1 MRLIPGKTKVQIE
14 LFKGVSL
21 WDVLIGGIAVAM
33 LLLVLLS
40 SLPYKLVGC
49 IIILVIA
56 AMLLVR
62 LDTEPNYVMVLNM
75 IKHLAYGRHYERVY
89 DDEMLLKKHDGT
101 VKDEFLENYKEKNQN
116 RENALKRIDRE
127 PEQESVAGDEPLAE
141 QQTTEQPEEQPTEQ
155 PEEVLSEKE
164 LIRRENKILKS
175 KTATAEEKDAV
186 WLARAQRSAAKKE
199 AKKAKKS
206 GKPLTQ
212 TAGAKPAA
220 KAETAGKQT
229 AKTVKAE
236 TAGKQ
241 TAKAAKPAA
250 KQKTKPAGKQETKA
264 ADGISEKE
272 LIRQENLILK
282 SKTATEEEKNA
293 VWLARAQR
301 SAAKKEAKK
310 QAKQE
315 RTENADY
322 EFMENVMAF
331 TGIKD
336 DLIEYGGK
344 YYGTVIE
351 IDPVEFRFFSTH
363 RRDNSIEMGVGRV
376 LRSVHIGFAAN
387 IVKLERPIIYDKYL
401 AKEEEKL
408 EQIRKSYESGMM
420 SEEELQA
427 RVDIEND
434 RLAELR
440 HLCTDKQVVAPFYY
454 ICLFE
459 SDKKQ
464 LEIQTKAAIDS
475 LEKGEM
481 TVRRLDT
488 KELAVFLK
496 YTNQLDFDERDI
508 EKYQPEDYAQWA
520 MPQRVNVK
528 YRTVEVNDIVTHNF
542 RVVKYPAWVGDA
554 WLAGVMSLQAT
565 KVVVKS
571 SPMDRGKAIRTID
584 RSLQEL
590 RGQYNATG
598 VDSKRIELEGHINTL
613 SNLLATLQG
622 EGEEL
627 LECNIYVTA
636 YDVQS
641 TRLQRGLDELNTLLP
656 EISGMKKAV
665 RRTWQENNFRL
676 NDHFFNQMNAFV
688 GSQVSAYDPEAKN
701 GRGIPSNSLAACYPW
716 IYAHIS
722 DEGGFKLGSS
732 EGVPVFID
740 FFRRDSERVNSN
752 MVIIGKS
759 GSGKSYAT
767 KSILSNLASE
777 DAKIFILD
785 PENEYSELAQNLHGK
800 VINVANAQYGRLNP
814 FHIITA
820 LDDDEE
826 GGGAAGSF
834 ATHLQFLEEFYR
846 QILPDIEKDAL
857 EYLNNLTERLY
868 TNRGITPETDLS
880 KLRPEDYPVFD
891 DLYDAVLEEFE
902 RTDNEY
908 IRSMLRIL
916 VNYVAKFSTGGRNAN
931 IWNGPS
937 TVTTDENFTVFNFQA
952 MLSNRNTTIAN
963 AQMLLVLKY
972 IDNEIIKNRDYNAKY
987 GLKRKVVVVID
998 EAHVFI
1004 DAKFPIALDFMFQ
1017 LAKRIRKY
1025 NGMQIVITQNIK
1037 DFVGS
1042 EEIARKSTAIINA
1055 CQYSFIFALAPNDMH
1070 DLCTLYEKAGGISE
1084 TEQEQIIQ
1092 APRGQAFTVMSAT
1105 SRSTFR
1111 VEVPK
1116 NMVDMFQDREFHS
1129 RYYTGTEGAAAWED
1143 FVSGSRAAHD
1153 ANSKA
1158 NKKTQIIDLEDVKQQ
1173 KNWVMVEEITE
1184 EEEDALKKRSKKASG
1199 IVIEEIDENASETAF
1214 GKSGKAFE
1222 DKNFGD
1228 DDLGNAAFGDVD
1240 FGDDDFDMS
1249 DEDLDAMI
1257 AKRRAERQAGS
1268 EHTVVAIESEE
1279 PPHTA
1284 MRAASGKAQPAM
1296 AYAEEDGFSMSDDE
1310 PDDENVL
1317 TEKRMP
1323 QRTAKTTQGG
1333 SESAET
1339 VQAIRQLEAVL
1350 ADFVQTMKQPAAAA
1364 VSAQM
1369 AGQAVTPAVQPAVQM
1384 AEAPAEQAQSAQPAL
1399 DYNSIVE
1406 DVRRQVLAELMD
1418 ELRAGSVIP
1427 GTGVSFGTAETSDTS
1442 EREQYMSDS
1451 GYAEDAGDDYED
1463 DADDFD
1469 ELDGVPEIPE
1479 IDTEP
1484 EDYEEFEGTDV
1495 DEEDEYGDEEEYED
1509 EDEWAYEDDEYDFSE
1524 VYPSAAATSS
1534 AVENTEE
1541 EDSEEGGGF
1550 DVMSMLRAEARELA
1564 AQRKAQAT
1572 QEVQLSDYAE
1582 LGGVSDISL
1591 EDLAEIVSMLRRK
1604 SEQAEQEE

>member
-21 WDVLIGGIAVAM
+21 WDVLIGGVALAM

-40 SLPYKLVGC
+40 SLPFKLAIC
-49 IIILVIA
+49 IAIFVIA

-62 LDTEPNYVMVLNM
+62 LDTEPNYIMVLNI
-75 IKHLAYGRHYERVY
+75 IKHLAYSRRFEKVY
-89 DDEMLLKKHDGT
+89 DDEMILKKSDGT
-101 VKDEFLENYKEKNQN
+101 AREEFLEDYKEKNEE
-116 RENALKRIDRE
+116 RGDVPELIDMESAEE
-127 PEQESVAGDEPLAE
+127 PEEEMQSGKDVARSARTKRSAAKNGKKTGKAVTQKTNADAGAKLDKVFDKKE
-141 QQTTEQPEEQPTEQ
+141 QKR
-155 PEEVLSEKE
+155 LEKE
-164 LIRRENKILKS
+164 LIKEEDKILKS
-175 KTATAEEKDAV
+175 KTATEEEKDAV
-186 WLARAQRSAAKKE
+186 WLARAQRSAA
-199 AKKAKKS
+199 
-206 GKPLTQ
+206 
-212 TAGAKPAA
+212 
-220 KAETAGKQT
+220 
-229 AKTVKAE
+229 
-236 TAGKQ
+236 
-241 TAKAAKPAA
+241 
-250 KQKTKPAGKQETKA
+250 
-264 ADGISEKE
+264 
-272 LIRQENLILK
+272 R
-282 SKTATEEEKNA
+282 
-293 VWLARAQR
+293 
-301 SAAKKEAKK
+301 KEAKK
-310 QAKQE
+310 QEKLDQA
-315 RTENADY
+315 ENADY
-322 EFMENVMAF
+322 GFMETAMAF

-351 IDPVEFRFFSTH
+351 IDPVEFRFFSNH
-363 RRDNSIEMGVGRV
+363 RRNNSIEMGVGRV
-376 LRSVHIGFAAN
+376 LRSIHIGFAAN

-408 EQIRKSYESGMM
+408 AQIRKSYESGMM

-440 HLCTDKQVVAPFYY
+440 HLCTDRQVVAPFYY

-459 SDKKQ
+459 NDKKQ
-464 LEIQTKAAIDS
+464 LELQTKAAMDS

-481 TVRRLDT
+481 TVRRLDSR
-488 KELAVFLK
+488 ELAVFLK
-496 YTNQLDFDERDI
+496 YTNQLDFNERDI

-520 MPQRVNVK
+520 MPQRVSVK

-542 RVVKYPAWVGDA
+542 RVVKYPSWVGDA
-554 WLAGVMSLQAT
+554 WLAGVMSLPAT
-565 KVVVKS
+565 KVVVKC

-590 RGQYNATG
+590 RGQFNATG
-598 VDSKRIELEGHINTL
+598 VDSKRIELQGHIETL

-641 TRLQRGLDELNTLLP
+641 TRLQRGLDQMDTLLP
-656 EISGMKKAV
+656 EISGMKKTV
-665 RRTWQENNFRL
+665 RRAWQENNFRL
-676 NDHFFNQMNAFV
+676 NDNFFNQWNAFV
-688 GSQVSAYDPEAKN
+688 GSQISAYDPEAKN

-732 EGVPVFID
+732 KGVPVFID

-908 IRSMLRIL
+908 IRSMLRVL
-916 VNYVAKFSTGGRNAN
+916 VNYVAKFSTGGRNSN

-972 IDNEIIKNRDYNAKY
+972 IDNEIIKNRDYNTKY

-1116 NMVDMFQDREFHS
+1116 NMVDMFQDRDFQS

-1143 FVSGSRAAHD
+1143 FVAGSRAAHD
-1153 ANSKA
+1153 LNSKA
-1158 NKKTQIIDLEDVKQQ
+1158 NRKTRIISLEDAKQQ
-1173 KNWVMVEEITE
+1173 KNWVMFEELTGDQAAERRKEKERRRNPLDDLNEAE
-1184 EEEDALKKRSKKASG
+1184 ELGKKMWDSMSMDNAGADATASG
-1199 IVIEEIDENASETAF
+1199 KGIDSDINLDS
-1214 GKSGKAFE
+1214 
-1222 DKNFGD
+1222 
-1228 DDLGNAAFGDVD
+1228 
-1240 FGDDDFDMS
+1240 DMS
-1249 DEDLDAMI
+1249 DEDMHALI
-1257 AKRRAERQAGS
+1257 AKRRAERETARKKA
-1268 EHTVVAIESEE
+1268 EKAPVKKTVEE
-1279 PPHTA
+1279 PAFEESMQT
-1284 MRAASGKAQPAM
+1284 MRQLGTVLGELVKTMQQTQAPEQRAPYSRQSAAERTQPDERDVEQGAEQRTQPGAQGLDQEALVEEIRRKVLAEIVGSLKAEGVLPDDIDVLEPDEYSSDEYGSDEYEPDEDAEYDGEEYDDGDRYEDVD
-1296 AYAEEDGFSMSDDE
+1296 ADYDADDDTYADADDREEYDAEEDEGGEYDADEGKGGFDAMAM
-1310 PDDENVL
+1310 L
-1317 TEKRMP
+1317 LGR
-1323 QRTAKTTQGG
+1323 AKDLVEQERRQEAE
-1333 SESAET
+1333 ESAE
-1339 VQAIRQLEAVL
+1339 V
-1350 ADFVQTMKQPAAAA
+1350 
-1364 VSAQM
+1364 
-1369 AGQAVTPAVQPAVQM
+1369 
-1384 AEAPAEQAQSAQPAL
+1384 AEPAEP
-1399 DYNSIVE
+1399 DY
-1406 DVRRQVLAELMD
+1406 
-1418 ELRAGSVIP
+1418 
-1427 GTGVSFGTAETSDTS
+1427 
-1442 EREQYMSDS
+1442 
-1451 GYAEDAGDDYED
+1451 DDY
-1463 DADDFD
+1463 AAP
-1469 ELDGVPEIPE
+1469 G
-1479 IDTEP
+1479 
-1484 EDYEEFEGTDV
+1484 
-1495 DEEDEYGDEEEYED
+1495 
-1509 EDEWAYEDDEYDFSE
+1509 E
-1524 VYPSAAATSS
+1524 VA
-1534 AVENTEE
+1534 
-1541 EDSEEGGGF
+1541 G
-1550 DVMSMLRAEARELA
+1550 
-1564 AQRKAQAT
+1564 
-1572 QEVQLSDYAE
+1572 
-1582 LGGVSDISL
+1582 ISL
-1591 EDLAEIVSMLRRK
+1591 EDVAVLVAIARRHR
-1604 SEQAEQEE
+1604 AGM